1 VKDGGASSDAD
12 ALEQTV
18 SDAPEL
24 GARSRLALRRIQKRI
39 ERYYA
44 LENAPN
50 VVDFAAPSG
59 AGEREVLL
67 VKESDAAVEL
77 ALLVPGQAPR
87 AGAND
92 LWLQL
97 LEGVSHS
104 VLVAERA
111 RTGLPATQLELEL
124 QAEVDKFVLLALE
137 PKGCDRDAAREI
149 HERLFAAP
157 SFLHAADTELG
168 RRYRLAH
175 DLAARLAERLMRR
188 KPAEARAL
196 LRRFYRVGQTEKIAL
211 ARAA

>member
-1 VKDGGASSDAD
+1 VSDGRASTASDA
-12 ALEQTV
+12 LGQNF

-24 GARSRLALRRIQKRI
+24 GARSRLALRRIQTRI

-50 VVDFAAPSG
+50 VVDFAAASG

-77 ALLVPGQAPR
+77 ALLVPGQPPR

-97 LEGVSHS
+97 LEGVSHF

-137 PKGCDRDAAREI
+137 PQGSDRTRAREI
-149 HERLFAAP
+149 HDQLFAAP
-157 SFLHAADTELG
+157 SFLHGPDTELG

-175 DLAARLAERLMRR
+175 DLAARLAERLLHR
-188 KPAEARAL
+188 KPGEARAL
-196 LRRFYRVGQTEKIAL
+196 LRRFYRAGQTDKIAL